1 MQNIYFFIGTK
12 AQAIKCIPLINLLSS
27 KQKLKVQI
35 VNSGQHA
42 KITEVIFENANK
54 NVSHINLYS
63 KQENISKYLKGLLWM
78 LSFVF
83 NNLIL
88 HTLNKSKDSRGNIC
102 IVHGDTI
109 STLLGLLWAKRNRC
123 RVLHLESGLTSNSIY
138 NPFPE
143 EIIRK
148 ITTRFSDILICFDDD
163 SYKRLFNSYSSKYIF
178 KVTENTVMETLGNR
192 LEEVNKSNIV
202 TATLHRTENI
212 LSKKRLRMFLDLLTK
227 LSHSFVVNWYLHEPT
242 INAIKKHKIQVPPS
256 IKLYDL
262 IDHKDFIFKLKKSK
276 IVVTDGGSIQEEC
289 FYLGSTTIIW
299 RKKTERPYAMNEN
312 MFISNFDI
320 NKSFDFIMDNL
331 DKKYTPKSLET
342 SPSVEIY
349 NFLQQNNLIEI

>member
-12 AQAIKCIPLINLLSS
+12 AQAIKCIPLINFLSN
-27 KQKLKVQI
+27 KQNLKVQI

-42 KITEVIFENANK
+42 KITEGIFENANK
-54 NVSHINLYS
+54 SVSHINLYS
-63 KQENISKYLKGLLWM
+63 KQENISKYLKGLHWM

-83 NNLIL
+83 KNLIL
-88 HTLNKSKDSRGNIC
+88 QTLNKPNNSQGNIC
-102 IVHGDTI
+102 VVHGDTI
-109 STLLGLLWAKRNRC
+109 STLLGLLWAKRNKC
-123 RVLHLESGLTSNSIY
+123 KVLHLESGLTSNSIF

-148 ITTRFSDILICFDDD
+148 ITTRFSAILICFDDD
-163 SYKRLFNSYSSKYIF
+163 SYKRLFNKYSSKYIF
-178 KVTENTVMETLGNR
+178 KVTDNTVMETLGNR
-192 LEEVNKSNIV
+192 LEEVKKSNIV

-212 LSKKRLRMFLDLLTK
+212 LSKKRLQAFLDLLTK
-227 LSHSFVVNWYLHEPT
+227 LSHSFEVNWYLHEPT

-256 IKLYDL
+256 INLYDL
-262 IDHKDFIFKLKKSK
+262 IKHKDFIFKLKKSK

-289 FYLGSTTIIW
+289 FYLGITTVIW
-299 RKKTERPYAMNEN
+299 RKKTERPYAMNKN

-320 NKSFDFIMDNL
+320 NKSFDFIMDNS
-331 DKKYTPKSLET
+331 DKKYIPKSLDT

-349 NFLQQNNLIEI
+349 NFLQENNLIEI